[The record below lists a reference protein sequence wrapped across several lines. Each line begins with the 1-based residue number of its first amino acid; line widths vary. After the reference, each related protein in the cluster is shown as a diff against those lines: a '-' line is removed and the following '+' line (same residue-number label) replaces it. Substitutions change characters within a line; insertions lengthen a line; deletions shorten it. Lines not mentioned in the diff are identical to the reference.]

1 MTWQELKDICSSCS
15 RCGLCNGRTNVV
27 FGRGNINAELL
38 FVGEG
43 PGRQEDEQGVP
54 FVGQAGQLLSLA
66 LKSCFFEENDYY
78 IANVIKC
85 RPPNNRTPY
94 PEECEACLPYLR
106 KQFAM
111 IKPKIVVCLGG
122 VAASNLI
129 DKNARITAVR
139 GRWIKKKGVFFYATY
154 HPAALLRDESKKIV
168 MWQDLK
174 NVKMKLDE
182 IRKESV

>member
-1 MTWQELKDICSSCS
+1 MTWQELKDMCNVCT
-15 RCGLCNGRTNVV
+15 RCRLCEGRTNVV
-27 FGRGNINAELL
+27 FGRGNIDADIL

-54 FVGQAGQLLSLA
+54 FVGQAGQLLQLA
-66 LKSCFFEENDYY
+66 LTSCGYSDEDYY

-85 RPPNNRTPY
+85 RPPENRTPFE
-94 PEECEACLPYLR
+94 EECNACMPYLR
-106 KQFAM
+106 KQFSF
-111 IKPKIVVCLGG
+111 IRPKIVVCLGG

-129 DKNARITAVR
+129 DKNSKITGLR
-139 GRWIKKKGVFFYATY
+139 GRWIEKGGILFFATY

-174 NVKMKLDE
+174 KVKEKFDE
-182 IRKESV
+182 IRISQ